1 MQYTEIVKSMQDLS
15 ESSFKEGAMFISL
28 LKRKEKQIHPP
39 TQERAANILRSF
51 AGSLPQDFDENTEK
65 RNYFKDKHGGT

>member
-1 MQYTEIVKSMQDLS
+1 MQYTEIVESIQDLS
-15 ESSFKEGAMFISL
+15 ESSLKEVALFISL

-51 AGSLPQDFDENTEK
+51 AGSLPQDFDENMEK
-65 RNYFKDKHGGT
+65 SAYFKDKHGA